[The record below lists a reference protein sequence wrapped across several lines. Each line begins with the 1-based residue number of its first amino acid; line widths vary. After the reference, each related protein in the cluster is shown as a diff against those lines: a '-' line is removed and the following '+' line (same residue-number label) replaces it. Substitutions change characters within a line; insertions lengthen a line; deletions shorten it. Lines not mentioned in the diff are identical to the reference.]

1 MRTKMILLVLCQLLL
16 AGAASAAQ
24 QNEEVQVSD
33 PFLEL
38 HTGPGRSY
46 PVFFVIERG
55 QWVSIL
61 KRKTRWFKVRSAT
74 GKEGWVVR
82 RQMERTLTA
91 WGEKMHL
98 EEATLSDFSRRR
110 WELGALYGNFEG
122 SDAISVY
129 AAYGF
134 TRNLSAELSLT
145 QVLGDF
151 SDSLLIGVDI
161 LAQPFPDWRLSP
173 FFTLGT
179 GVIDS
184 HSRNSLVQSE
194 DSTDQVSHVGLGLRI
209 YLGRRFIFRGE
220 YRNYVIFT
228 SRNDNKEI
236 NEWNA
241 GLAFFF

>member
-1 MRTKMILLVLCQLLL
+1 MRTKVLLLFFIQSLL
-16 AGAASAAQ
+16 AGTVVAARHS
-24 QNEEVQVSD
+24 EEVQVSD
-33 PFLEL
+33 PYMEL
-38 HTGPGRSY
+38 HTGPGRNY

-55 QWVSIL
+55 EWVKIL
-61 KRKTRWFKVRSAT
+61 KRKTRWFKVRATT
-74 GKEGWVVR
+74 GKEGWVAR
-82 RQMERTLTA
+82 EQMEQTLTI

-98 EEATLSDFSRRR
+98 KEATKRDFAQRR
-110 WELGALYGNFEG
+110 WELGALYGNFDG
-122 SDAISVY
+122 ADAISMY
-129 AAYGF
+129 GAYGF
-134 TRNLSAELSLT
+134 SRNLSVELSVA

-151 SDSLLIGVDI
+151 SDSLLVSADM

-173 FFTLGT
+173 FFALGA
-179 GVIDS
+179 GVINS
-184 HSRNSLVQSE
+184 NSRNSLVQTA
-194 DSTDQVSHVGLGLRI
+194 DSTDQISYVGLGARI